1 MTAGSKIVRSDP
13 TILISKL
20 DALAARLKNKDD
32 HEAKKECLRLSKALT
47 SQLEEPDNVAVS
59 LAFSV

>member
-1 MTAGSKIVRSDP
+1 MTVGSEPIQSDP

-20 DALAARLKNKDD
+20 HALEVRLKNKDD
-32 HEAKKECLRLSKALT
+32 HDARKECLRLSKALT